1 MNNPNPE
8 NFNNQN
14 NSQYGFVDSGYDMY
28 SSNYGSIPPKKNN
41 NNILIIILISV
52 VAFLLCA
59 IIALTAILILKPGNK
74 NTQTQTKKSTQTTQT
89 NSGVPKNAAKKNNN
103 TYVTCV
109 SNAEVY
115 VRSGPDKSNS
125 IVLKIKGGDTSVKLK
140 STGNS
145 TFGTDGFIWYEV
157 TIPSG
162 QTAWVRSDVVTLD
175 GPNPYQR
182 KAVKDSTVST
192 GSISSGTTLVTK
204 SQISRIFVRSGPSKS
219 YSVIYIIAAGD
230 TSKKLVTT
238 GVSQKDSS
246 GYTWYQVITPANQ
259 VAWVRN
265 DVVTQQKKSIYVYSG
280 TTLVT
285 KSYKSKIF
293 VRSGPSKGY
302 KVVYTIAAGDTSKK
316 LITTGTAQYDSSGY
330 LWYQV
335 RTPAGQ
341 IAWVRNDIV
350 TFSSSGGG
358 GNGGQISVSGGTLV
372 TKSYNSKIYVRS
384 GPSKSYSI
392 VYTIATGDTSK
403 KLTKTGTGQYDSSGY
418 LWYQV
423 RTPSGQT
430 AWVRSDIVTTSSSSS
445 YSGGSTS
452 YSGSSGTLV
461 TRSYSSLIYVRSG
474 PGKNY
479 KVVYSIGAGDTSQKL
494 RYTGSSQ
501 RGSDGYVWYNV
512 IAPNGANAW
521 VRSDIV
527 QFQ

>member
-1 MNNPNPE
+1 MNNQNSE

-14 NSQYGFVDSGYDMY
+14 NSQYGFMDSGYDMY
-28 SSNYGSIPPKKNN
+28 SSNYGSMPPKKNN
-41 NNILIIILISV
+41 NNVLIIVLISV

-59 IIALTAILILKPGNK
+59 IIALTAILILKPGSNK
-74 NTQTQTKKSTQTTQT
+74 TQTQKPAQATQAT
-89 NSGVPKNAAKKNNN
+89 SGVPKSAPKSTN

-109 SNAEVY
+109 SNAEIY

-125 IVLKIKGGDTSVKLK
+125 IVLKIKGGDTSVKLE

-145 TFGTDGFIWYEV
+145 TFGTDGYIWYEV

-175 GPNPYQR
+175 GPDPYQR
-182 KAVKDSTVST
+182 KAVKDSSGGATT
-192 GSISSGTTLVTK
+192 ISSGTTLVTK
-204 SQISRIFVRSGPSKS
+204 SQISRIFVRSGPSKA

-285 KSYKSKIF
+285 KSYKSRIF
-293 VRSGPSKGY
+293 VRSGPSKSY
-302 KVVYTIAAGDTSKK
+302 KVVYIIAAGDTSKK
-316 LITTGTAQYDSSGY
+316 LITTGIAQYDSSGY

-335 RTPAGQ
+335 RTPDGQ
-341 IAWVRNDIV
+341 TAWVRNDIV
-350 TFSSSGGG
+350 TFSSSGSS

-384 GPSKSYSI
+384 GPGKSYAV
-392 VYTIATGDTSK
+392 VYTIAAGDTSK
-403 KLTKTGTGQYDSSGY
+403 KLTKTGIGQYDSGGY

-423 RTPSGQT
+423 RTPAGQT
-430 AWVRSDIVTTSSSSS
+430 AWVRSDIVTTSSSS
-445 YSGGSTS
+445 YSGGGTT
-452 YSGSSGTLV
+452 YSGSTGTLV

-479 KVVYSIGAGDTSQKL
+479 KVVYSIGAGDTSKKL
-494 RYTGSSQ
+494 SYTGYSQ
-501 RGSDGYVWYNV
+501 RGNDGYIWYNV
-512 IAPNGANAW
+512 ITPTGYNAW